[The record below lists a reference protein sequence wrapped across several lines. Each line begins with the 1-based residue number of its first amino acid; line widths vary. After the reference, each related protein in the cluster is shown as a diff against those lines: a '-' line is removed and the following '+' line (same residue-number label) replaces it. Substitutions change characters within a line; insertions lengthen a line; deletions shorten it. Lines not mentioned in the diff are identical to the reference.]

1 MTAVLPHGFARTG
14 RPSDDAATLGDDEAY
29 ALCERAVS
37 APTDAE
43 RTEAASR
50 LAASGIFPPL
60 SWLIFPQSA
69 PRPVTRPAICG
80 RHRYGDDDACIRC
93 GTTNP
98 RKRKAGSSEGP
109 AGIATARF
117 ETGNRP
123 QEVAASQ
130 PPTTDPL
137 VPLGPALAAA
147 AATGPAPTE
156 PALQD
161 APPASSG
168 SVGDP
173 LMGENAGEASPAP
186 SARTPAGPAAPA
198 PAAPGTSAAPGA
210 DGSPAH
216 TDPLDEL
223 RLDWL
228 DREERLPRA
237 TYIGSADIAMLLGCS
252 PHGGPMDVWLAK
264 TQPREERDEQW
275 LRMGHRLQPA
285 IAAEAAHVLG
295 LRLDASEVQI
305 RHPEGICACSL
316 DYLAAS
322 GPGEPDTILEVKAT
336 GMWGPWRDLDEDEIP
351 QSVLAQVQY
360 QAAIARAAGYPIRRA
375 FVARLLGL
383 EVRTYEV
390 AIDDQLGAALLEEA
404 RRFWRAHIET
414 RTPPPADGSEAWGR
428 WARRIRPRTPLRVA
442 TDEERCLVEEWREVR
457 AARLEHEDREEELT
471 QELLTVIGDAGGL
484 EGLVAVQ
491 TRAGSPRW
499 KDIAYAIAERAGHGV
514 PPSLVQEHTGAGSCS
529 LREVKVK
536 KERKAS

>member
-50 LAASGIFPPL
+50 LAASGIFPPV
-60 SWLIFPQSA
+60 SWSA

-80 RHRYGDDDACIRC
+80 RHRYGDDDACVRC

-109 AGIATARF
+109 AGSTARF
-117 ETGNRP
+117 ETGHRP

-173 LMGENAGEASPAP
+173 LTPSPGGSLDAVP
-186 SARTPAGPAAPA
+186 TTPDEPAATEPLTRCRVE
-198 PAAPGTSAAPGA
+198 GR
-210 DGSPAH
+210 AH
-216 TDPLDEL
+216 DDPLDEL

-390 AIDDQLGAALLEEA
+390 AIDDQLGAALLAEA
-404 RRFWRAHIET
+404 RRFWREHVAT

-428 WARRIRPRTPLRVA
+428 WARRIRPRTTLRVA
-442 TDEERCLVEEWREVR
+442 TDEERCLVEEWRAIR

>member
-1 MTAVLPHGFARTG
+1 MTTVLPHGFARTG
-14 RPSDDAATLGDDEAY
+14 RPRDDAATLGDDEAY
-29 ALCERAVS
+29 VLCERAVS
-37 APTDAE
+37 APTESE

-50 LAASGIFPPL
+50 LAASGIFPPV
-60 SWLIFPQSA
+60 SWSA

-93 GTTNP
+93 GTINP
-98 RKRKAGSSEGP
+98 RKRKAT
-109 AGIATARF
+109 I
-117 ETGNRP
+117 
-123 QEVAASQ
+123 Q
-130 PPTTDPL
+130 PTTDPL
-137 VPLGPALAAA
+137 VPLGPATLLAAA
-147 AATGPAPTE
+147 AATGPAPTD

-168 SVGDP
+168 SVG
-173 LMGENAGEASPAP
+173 
-186 SARTPAGPAAPA
+186 
-198 PAAPGTSAAPGA
+198 
-210 DGSPAH
+210 
-216 TDPLDEL
+216 DPLDEL

-252 PHGGPMDVWLAK
+252 PHGGPMGVWLAK

-390 AIDDQLGAALLEEA
+390 AIDDQLGAALLAEA
-404 RRFWRAHIET
+404 RRFWREHVAT

-428 WARRIRPRTPLRVA
+428 WARRIRPRTTLRVA
-442 TDEERCLVEEWREVR
+442 TDEERCLVEEWRAIR

>member
-50 LAASGIFPPL
+50 LAASGIFPPV
-60 SWLIFPQSA
+60 SWSA

-93 GTTNP
+93 GTINP
-98 RKRKAGSSEGP
+98 RKRKAT
-109 AGIATARF
+109 I
-117 ETGNRP
+117 
-123 QEVAASQ
+123 Q
-130 PPTTDPL
+130 PTTDPL
-137 VPLGPALAAA
+137 VPLGPATLLAAA
-147 AATGPAPTE
+147 AATGPAPTD
-156 PALQD
+156 PARQD

-168 SVGDP
+168 SVG
-173 LMGENAGEASPAP
+173 
-186 SARTPAGPAAPA
+186 
-198 PAAPGTSAAPGA
+198 
-210 DGSPAH
+210 
-216 TDPLDEL
+216 DPLDEL

-390 AIDDQLGAALLEEA
+390 AIDDQLGAALLAEA
-404 RRFWRAHIET
+404 RRFWREHVAT

-428 WARRIRPRTPLRVA
+428 WARRIRPRTTLRVA
-442 TDEERCLVEEWREVR
+442 TDEERCLVEEWRAIR

-491 TRAGSPRW
+491 TRAGSPRG

>member
-1 MTAVLPHGFARTG
+1 MTTVLPHGFARTG

-37 APTDAE
+37 APTESE

-50 LAASGIFPPL
+50 LAASGIFPPV
-60 SWLIFPQSA
+60 SWSA

-93 GTTNP
+93 GTINP
-98 RKRKAGSSEGP
+98 RKRKAGSSEGL

-117 ETGNRP
+117 ETGHRP

-156 PALQD
+156 PALPD

-168 SVGDP
+168 SVG
-173 LMGENAGEASPAP
+173 
-186 SARTPAGPAAPA
+186 
-198 PAAPGTSAAPGA
+198 
-210 DGSPAH
+210 
-216 TDPLDEL
+216 DPLDEL

-390 AIDDQLGAALLEEA
+390 AIDDQLGAALLAEA
-404 RRFWRAHIET
+404 RRFWREHVAT

-428 WARRIRPRTPLRVA
+428 WARRIRPRTTLRVA
-442 TDEERCLVEEWREVR
+442 TDEERCLVEEWRAIR

>member
-1 MTAVLPHGFARTG
+1 MTTVLPHGFARTG
-14 RPSDDAATLGDDEAY
+14 RPRDDAATLGDDEAY
-29 ALCERAVS
+29 VLCERAVS
-37 APTDAE
+37 APTESE

-50 LAASGIFPPL
+50 LAASGIFPPV
-60 SWLIFPQSA
+60 SWSA

-80 RHRYGDDDACIRC
+80 RHRYGDDDACVRC
-93 GTTNP
+93 GTINP
-98 RKRKAGSSEGP
+98 RKRKAT
-109 AGIATARF
+109 I
-117 ETGNRP
+117 
-123 QEVAASQ
+123 Q
-130 PPTTDPL
+130 PTTDPL
-137 VPLGPALAAA
+137 VPLGPATLLAAA

-156 PALQD
+156 PDLQD

-173 LMGENAGEASPAP
+173 LTPSSGGSLDAVPA
-186 SARTPAGPAAPA
+186 TPDEPAATEPLTRCRVE
-198 PAAPGTSAAPGA
+198 GR
-210 DGSPAH
+210 AH
-216 TDPLDEL
+216 DDPLDEL

-305 RHPEGICACSL
+305 RHPDGICACSL

-471 QELLTVIGDAGGL
+471 QELLAVIGDAGGL

-491 TRAGSPRW
+491 TRAGSPKW
-499 KDIAYAIAERAGHGV
+499 KDIAHAVAERAGV
-514 PPSLVQEHTGAGSCS
+514 EIPSALVQEHTGAGSCS

>member
-50 LAASGIFPPL
+50 LAASGIFPPV
-60 SWLIFPQSA
+60 SWSA

-93 GTTNP
+93 GTINP
-98 RKRKAGSSEGP
+98 RKRKAT
-109 AGIATARF
+109 I
-117 ETGNRP
+117 
-123 QEVAASQ
+123 Q
-130 PPTTDPL
+130 PTTDPL
-137 VPLGPALAAA
+137 VPLGPATLLAAA
-147 AATGPAPTE
+147 AATGPAPTD

-168 SVGDP
+168 SVG
-173 LMGENAGEASPAP
+173 
-186 SARTPAGPAAPA
+186 
-198 PAAPGTSAAPGA
+198 
-210 DGSPAH
+210 
-216 TDPLDEL
+216 DPLDEL

-390 AIDDQLGAALLEEA
+390 AIDDQLGAALLAEA
-404 RRFWRAHIET
+404 RRFWREHVAT

-428 WARRIRPRTPLRVA
+428 WARRIRPRTTLRVA
-442 TDEERCLVEEWREVR
+442 TDEERCLVEEWRAIR